1 MKDKKIR
8 VAVIEDDKPF
18 RIYLESEIRKMP
30 SCQFDY
36 GIASLEAMKMDGFD
50 EYNPDVL
57 LLDMALGGVIDGGI
71 KAIEFLKKK
80 KRKLPKILIVSGY
93 CDSWM
98 IQMMKQ
104 IDGVSGCIRKSVLAM
119 ADHTFLESIINKTY
133 QSAEFIIVL
142 DDQQS
147 STMEGILATKKI
159 VKRLTENQEE
169 ILQRLAQDQT
179 QNDIADY
186 MKKPVATINN
196 TVAQLRKKF
205 KVETTPKLL
214 IKVKEL
220 GYLG

>member
-57 LLDMALGGVIDGGI
+57 LLDMALEGVIDGGI
-71 KAIEFLKKK
+71 KAIEFLKKR

-119 ADHTFLESIINKTY
+119 TDHTFLESIINKTY
-133 QSAEFIIVL
+133 QGLEFIVVL
-142 DDQQS
+142 DDQVN
-147 STMEGILATKKI
+147 STIDTISTTKKI
-159 VKRLTENQEE
+159 KKLTENQEE

-179 QNDIADY
+179 QNDIANY

>member
-57 LLDMALGGVIDGGI
+57 LLDMSLEGVIDGGI

-104 IDGVSGCIRKSVLAM
+104 IVGVSGCIRKSVLAM
-119 ADHTFLESIINKTY
+119 TDHTFLESIINKTH
-133 QSAEFIIVL
+133 QGLEFIVVL
-142 DDQQS
+142 DDQLN
-147 STMEGILATKKI
+147 STIDTISTTKK

>member
-36 GIASLEAMKMDGFD
+36 GVASLEAMKMDGFD

-57 LLDMALGGVIDGGI
+57 LLDMALEGVIDGGI
-71 KAIEFLKKK
+71 KAIEFLKKR

-119 ADHTFLESIINKTY
+119 TDHTFLESIINKTY
-133 QSAEFIIVL
+133 QGLEFIIVL
-142 DDQQS
+142 DDQLN
-147 STMEGILATKKI
+147 STIDTISTTKK
-159 VKRLTENQEE
+159 VKKLTENQEE

-179 QNDIADY
+179 QNDIANY

-214 IKVKEL
+214 MKVKEL

>member
-57 LLDMALGGVIDGGI
+57 LLDMALEGVIDGGI

-104 IDGVSGCIRKSVLAM
+104 IEGVSGCIRKSVLAM
-119 ADHTFLESIINKTY
+119 TDHTFLESIINKTY
-133 QSAEFIIVL
+133 QGLEFIIVL
-142 DDQQS
+142 DDQLN
-147 STMEGILATKKI
+147 STIDTISTTKKI
-159 VKRLTENQEE
+159 KRLTENQEE

-179 QNDIADY
+179 QNDIAEY

>member
-57 LLDMALGGVIDGGI
+57 LLDMALEGVIDGGI

-119 ADHTFLESIINKTY
+119 TDHTFLESIINKTY
-133 QSAEFIIVL
+133 QGLEFIIVL
-142 DDQQS
+142 DDQLN
-147 STMEGILATKKI
+147 STIDTISTTKKI
-159 VKRLTENQEE
+159 KRLTENQEE

-179 QNDIADY
+179 QNDIAEY

>member
-18 RIYLESEIRKMP
+18 RIYLESEILKMP

-36 GIASLEAMKMDGFD
+36 GIASLEAMKSEGFY
-50 EYNPDVL
+50 EHNPDVL
-57 LLDMALGGVIDGGI
+57 LLDMALDGVIDGGI
-71 KAIEFLKKK
+71 KAIEFLKKR
-80 KRKLPKILIVSGY
+80 KRKMPKILIVSGY

-104 IDGVSGCIRKSVLAM
+104 IEGVSGCIRKSVLAM
-119 ADHTFLESIINKTY
+119 TDYTFLEGIINKTY
-133 QSAEFIIVL
+133 QSQEFIIVL
-142 DDQQS
+142 DDS
-147 STMEGILATKKI
+147 LNNTIAENLPSKKI
-159 VKRLTENQEE
+159 KKLTEIQEE

-179 QNDIADY
+179 QNDIAQY
-186 MKKPVATINN
+186 MKKPVNTINN

-214 IKVKEL
+214 MKVKEL
-220 GYLG
+220 GYLD